1 MLYTDDEQILAEV
14 SGDAR
19 YCLLGVPV
27 MPLWLGLVNF
37 ELVRGYSFF
46 QSLILVFKYRFSNP
60 YILAATAFLEFLVF
74 LAYKRIST
82 QKLVLTTSK
91 LICIEGWFKPTATEI
106 PLESITKI
114 YTVMETGFF
123 SKRLG
128 CGAVRYELQDGKQ
141 HGLPMMRQPR
151 DFVKLVNQQI
161 AYQKRQQNI
170 GRE

>member
-1 MLYTDDEQILAEV
+1 MLYTDNEQILAEIT
-14 SGDAR
+14 GDAR
-19 YCLLGVPV
+19 YCLVGVPV

-60 YILAATAFLEFLVF
+60 YILAATAFLEFIVF
-74 LAYKRIST
+74 LAYKRIDN

-91 LICIEGWFKPTATEI
+91 LICIEGLFKLTSTEI

-123 SKRLG
+123 SKRLV
-128 CGAVRYELQDGKQ
+128 CGSVRYELEDGRQ

-151 DFVKLVNQQI
+151 DFVKLVNLQI
-161 AYQKRQQNI
+161 ADVKRQQHT
-170 GRE
+170 GKE